1 MLRYNKPMKPT
12 FIHKLIN
19 GPFEDPSLF
28 VRIIREKRAFLF
40 DIGSLHR
47 LKPGDLQKITDV
59 FVTHTHIDHFIG
71 FDSLLRAL
79 LRREEPLR
87 VYGPANITG
96 CIEGKLRGYTWN
108 LIKEY
113 PLKIKVLS
121 IKDNTI
127 LSSSFHAETQF
138 ERTEDGV
145 STFDGTILQEPLLR
159 VKAIQL
165 DHQIPCLS
173 FSIKEEYHI
182 NINKAALQEKGLPVG
197 PWLSEL
203 KNAIRENKSD
213 DTEFVISNNMY
224 NLDEL
229 KEITTITKGQKIS
242 YVTDASLTDDNI
254 NKIIEFVHD
263 SDTLYC
269 EAYFLEKD
277 RDRAIERSHLT
288 AKTAGRIA
296 REARVKN
303 LVVMHFSPKY
313 RKESETPEDEAMRE
327 FRGQL
332 DHPPLSRG
340 IN

>member
-1 MLRYNKPMKPT
+1 MKPT
-12 FIHKLIN
+12 FIHRLIN

-40 DIGSLHR
+40 DIGSLNR

-79 LRREEPLR
+79 LRRETPLR
-87 VYGPANITG
+87 VYGPANIMD

-108 LIKEY
+108 LIEEY
-113 PLKIKVLS
+113 PLKIKVFS
-121 IKDNTI
+121 IRDNMI
-127 LSSSFHAETQF
+127 FSSSFYAENRF
-138 ERTEDGV
+138 ERSENSMSG
-145 STFDGTILQEPLLR
+145 SDGTLLQEPLLR

-173 FSIKEEYHI
+173 FSLEEEYHI
-182 NINKAALQEKGLPVG
+182 NINKAALIEKGLPVG
-197 PWLSEL
+197 SWLSEL
-203 KNAIRENKSD
+203 KKAIREKKSG
-213 DTEFVISNNMY
+213 DTEFIISNKSHT
-224 NLDEL
+224 LEEL
-229 KEITTITKGQKIS
+229 KKITTITKGQKVS
-242 YVTDASLTDDNI
+242 YVTDASLTEENV
-254 NKIIEFVHD
+254 NKIITFVQD

-277 RDRAIERSHLT
+277 RDRALERSHLT

-327 FRGQL
+327 FRGVT
-332 DHPPLSRG
+332 S
-340 IN
+340 

>member
-1 MLRYNKPMKPT
+1 MKPT
-12 FIHKLIN
+12 FIHRLIN

-40 DIGSLHR
+40 DIGSLNR

-79 LRREEPLR
+79 LRRETPLR
-87 VYGPANITG
+87 VYGPANITD

-108 LIKEY
+108 LIEEY
-113 PLKIKVLS
+113 PLKIKVFS
-121 IKDNTI
+121 IKGDMKF
-127 LSSSFHAETQF
+127 SSSFYAENRF
-138 ERTEDGV
+138 ERSENSM
-145 STFDGTILQEPLLR
+145 STFDGTLLKEPLLR

-165 DHQIPCLS
+165 DHQVPCFS
-173 FSIKEEYHI
+173 FSLEEEYHI
-182 NINKAALQEKGLPVG
+182 NINKAALIEKGLPVG

-203 KNAIRENKSD
+203 KNAIRENKSG
-213 DTEFVISNNMY
+213 DTEFIISNKSHT
-224 NLDEL
+224 LDEL
-229 KEITTITKGQKIS
+229 KEITTITKGQKVS
-242 YVTDASLTDDNI
+242 YVTDASLTEENI
-254 NKIIEFVHD
+254 NKIIALVHD

-277 RDRAIERSHLT
+277 RDRALERSHLT

-327 FRGQL
+327 FR
-332 DHPPLSRG
+332 DATPPSSP
-340 IN
+340 